1 MISLTTRKFSKGGRN
16 DWKLPSNPEVVNHSY
31 LLTRF
36 SWWWDWSFPWSEG
49 EYQRRLTPCLE
60 LTSGF
65 ERWHRRIRQKTLPSR
80 AKHAHGRHQS
90 PSIAA
95 RLRYNRT
102 ASPYT
107 SAPKHNYSAWKM
119 TSFSTSSTRVQC
131 AHVAKYSSHAFWL
144 VIVRVVA
151 NTETGTV
158 GGIAGI
164 AGNLGNLLR
173 LLYPYAK
180 KSTRKFDYDWFSPGI
195 FTQNLNQT
203 IV

>member
-1 MISLTTRKFSKGGRN
+1 MRDFRRS
-16 DWKLPSNPEVVNHSY
+16 WKINWQVQEPIRDEQNPINP
-31 LLTRF
+31 LL
-36 SWWWDWSFPWSEG
+36 
-49 EYQRRLTPCLE
+49 LC
-60 LTSGF
+60 
-65 ERWHRRIRQKTLPSR
+65 QKVKSSANKYTKDILWYMYV
-80 AKHAHGRHQS
+80 HNYMQS
-90 PSIAA
+90 PSIAS
-95 RLRYNRT
+95 RLRHNRT
-102 ASPYT
+102 AAPYT

-131 AHVAKYSSHAFWL
+131 AHVAHVAKYSSHAFWL